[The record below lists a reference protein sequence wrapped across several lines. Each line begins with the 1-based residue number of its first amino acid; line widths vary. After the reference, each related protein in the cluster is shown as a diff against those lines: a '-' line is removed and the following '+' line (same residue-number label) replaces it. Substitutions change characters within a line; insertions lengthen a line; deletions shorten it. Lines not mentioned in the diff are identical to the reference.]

1 MVDMTQLEELLQ
13 VADTKTAAV
22 KDSNVLAQME
32 EVQVKLEEASN
43 MKDAKERDRV
53 TEILEARMDQL
64 RKAALVEEKDLAEA
78 VLGLNVFIEGL
89 GGSYDDLTQLS
100 PAEKALIDQ
109 AQQRL
114 KDAEDELLA
123 VQGSWNPLFKESKIQ
138 NAEAAIKK
146 AKAAIEAAQ
155 VEAKKQM
162 RKRLLSASMEDS
174 LQEFQRRV
182 AKTVDI
188 MKARLQEI
196 QKQVKAVEARKA
208 LAFQEKERQAGFLQQ
223 AEEAVSE
230 VEAELYQAEQE
241 RDSLPNGKSEYVAQE
256 QVVSGLKSRLEDAK
270 TARDVALGVFQSKE
284 KFAKE
289 LEVHEQAQ
297 KKLRGNQIVWIR
309 TLESDTEERIITF
322 RSRLEAMKASSDQEI
337 AQALDNLGAEV
348 DQSNVD
354 FMAKTAV
361 ASDRIMADKV
371 GAHPERLRKMQEA
384 QDGLTQHLAK
394 ADADMK
400 AMVASMT
407 EKYGIDPIKSNFS
420 HWAKNPE

>member
-1 MVDMTQLEELLQ
+1 MVDMTQLEELLV

-100 PAEKALIDQ
+100 PAEQALIDQ

-114 KDAEDELLA
+114 KDAEAELESA
-123 VQGSWNPLFKESKIQ
+123 KTAFFFKTSKT
-138 NAEAAIKK
+138 EAAQAEIDA

-208 LAFQEKERQAGFLQQ
+208 LAFQEKERQATLLQQ

-230 VEAELYQAEQE
+230 VEADLYQAEQE
-241 RDSLPNGKSEYVAQE
+241 RDSLANGSAEYVAQE
-256 QVVSGLKSRLEDAK
+256 QVVSGLKSKLEDAK
-270 TARDVALGVFQSKE
+270 TARDVSLGVFQSKE

-289 LEVHEQAQ
+289 LEVHEAAQ
-297 KKLRGNQIVWIR
+297 KKLRGNQLVWIK

-394 ADADMK
+394 ADAEMK